1 MRIISKFIDYYDCG
15 QSFGIDPSLLY
26 FRSPERC
33 KFRKNGERYPTALE
47 ACRAVP
53 RCNPVYSFSPVLLGF
68 CGKLYRVFLDQDVN
82 SDFHCIQYRSSDLG
96 DLIGEGEQ
104 ELAHPKI
111 VTSQVAIQRLRSAL
125 GAKAYPPDV
134 MKEARAWLEEDPK
147 AKPSRFRLQGAGFGF
162 PMYVKQSK
170 WEQSTQPISHPSVVQ
185 LFHLVQAPIFLM
197 NDSENGDL
205 TVVTNISLKDT
216 GFIRFFDPFTAYQEI
231 AMFLGGVL
239 ALPREQ
245 PPLTVGD
252 DRIIA
257 QQKGFDDMSFR
268 GPNKG
273 EVEARRKANRLR
285 KRGRPE

>member
-33 KFRKNGERYPTALE
+33 KFRKNDERYPTALE

-134 MKEARAWLEEDPK
+134 MKPPRRSQADSGSKARALVSRCMSSRASGSSQLSQSAIHQWSSSFTLSK
-147 AKPSRFRLQGAGFGF
+147 RPS
-162 PMYVKQSK
+162 S
-170 WEQSTQPISHPSVVQ
+170 S
-185 LFHLVQAPIFLM
+185 
-197 NDSENGDL
+197 
-205 TVVTNISLKDT
+205 
-216 GFIRFFDPFTAYQEI
+216 
-231 AMFLGGVL
+231 
-239 ALPREQ
+239 
-245 PPLTVGD
+245 
-252 DRIIA
+252 
-257 QQKGFDDMSFR
+257 
-268 GPNKG
+268 
-273 EVEARRKANRLR
+273 
-285 KRGRPE
+285 